1 MNLAL
6 VHDRE
11 LIKTFWERR
20 IETQTQQA
28 ESEEQRMSQS
38 ALKKLRGEWL
48 VRLEN
53 RTKHLKNLNDNYMK
67 KMKMEPSADQT

>member
-11 LIKTFWERR
+11 LIKTFWEKR
-20 IETQTQQA
+20 IETQTQQV
-28 ESEEQRMSQS
+28 ENEEQRMNKS
-38 ALKKLRGEWL
+38 ALNKLRGEWL

-53 RTKHLKNLNDNYMK
+53 RTKHLKNLNDNYMR
-67 KMKMEPSADQT
+67 KMKMETQNADS

>member
-28 ESEEQRMSQS
+28 DSEEQRMSQS
-38 ALKKLRGEWL
+38 ALKLRGEWL

-53 RTKHLKNLNDNYMK
+53 RTKHLKNLN
-67 KMKMEPSADQT
+67 